1 MLNLDAEK
9 QRLEPWWFTVQAAIG
24 DLPAVEV
31 HFVPI
36 GRVALRNARRAA
48 ASAIGSGLPDDDDAP
63 LPNELV
69 EQAGDI
75 LSESLLMAG
84 IDDWRGVGDGDGNPV
99 TVTPERL
106 AIFLADP
113 IRFERL
119 DEAYVRPFVMKEL
132 EKNGSSPLPNG
143 ISAGATQEVDIAN
156 RSARRSVTAGAKRT
170 RKKGARKAAPIAKTN
185 CAPTPGSPSG
195 T

>member
-9 QRLEPWWFTVQAAIG
+9 QALEPWWFTDQVATG

-31 HFVPI
+31 RFVPI

-48 ASAIGSGLPDDDDAP
+48 AAAIGSVLPDDDDAP
-63 LPNELV
+63 LPPDLV
-69 EQAGDI
+69 DRAGDI
-75 LSESLLMAG
+75 LTESLLMSG
-84 IDDWRGVGDGDGNPV
+84 IDDWRGVGDHEGNPV

-113 IRFERL
+113 IRFARL
-119 DEAYVRPFVMKEL
+119 GEAYVRHFVQKEL

-143 ISAGATQEVDIAN
+143 ISAGATQDVDIAN
-156 RSARRSVTAGAKRT
+156 RSARRSARAGAKQT
-170 RKKGARKAAPIAKTN
+170 RKKAAKKAAPIAKTN
-185 CAPTPGSPSG
+185 CAPTPASPSG

>member
-9 QRLEPWWFTVQAAIG
+9 QALEPWWFTDQAATG

-31 HFVPI
+31 RFVPI

-48 ASAIGSGLPDDDDAP
+48 ATAIGSALPDDDDAP
-63 LPNELV
+63 LPIDLI

-84 IDDWRGVGDGDGNPV
+84 IDDWRGVGDSDGNPV

-119 DEAYVRPFVMKEL
+119 DEVYVRPFVMKEL

-156 RSARRSVTAGAKRT
+156 RSARRSARAGAKQT
-170 RKKGARKAAPIAKTN
+170 RKKAAKKAAPIAKTN
-185 CAPTPGSPSG
+185 CALTQASPSG

>member
-9 QRLEPWWFTVQAAIG
+9 QRLKPWWFTVQAAIG
-24 DLPAVEV
+24 DLPAIKVR
-31 HFVPI
+31 FVPI
-36 GRVALRNARRAA
+36 SRVSLRNARRAA
-48 ASAIGSGLPDDDDAP
+48 AAAIGSALPDDDDAP
-63 LPNELV
+63 LPNELI

-75 LSESLLMAG
+75 LSETLLMAG
-84 IDDWRGVGDGDGNPV
+84 IDDWRGVGDSDGNPV
-99 TVTPERL
+99 MVSPERL

-119 DEAYVRPFVMKEL
+119 DEAYVRPFVMKEM

-156 RSARRSVTAGAKRT
+156 RSARRSVRAGAKRT
-170 RKKGARKAAPIAKTN
+170 GKKAAKKAAPIAKTN
-185 CAPTPGSPSG
+185 SKPTPVSPSG

>member
-24 DLPAVEV
+24 DLSAVEV
-31 HFVPI
+31 RFVPI

-48 ASAIGSGLPDDDDAP
+48 AAAIGSALPDDDDAP
-63 LPNELV
+63 LPNDLI

-84 IDDWRGVGDGDGNPV
+84 IDDWRGVGDSDGNPV
-99 TVTPERL
+99 MVSPERL

-156 RSARRSVTAGAKRT
+156 RSARRIVRAGAKRT
-170 RKKGARKAAPIAKTN
+170 GKKAAKKAAPIAKTN
-185 CAPTPGSPSG
+185 SKPTPVSPSG

>member
-9 QRLEPWWFTVQAAIG
+9 QALEPWWFTDQAAAG

-31 HFVPI
+31 RFVPI

-48 ASAIGSGLPDDDDAP
+48 AAAIGSALPDDDDAP
-63 LPNELV
+63 LPTDLI

-75 LSESLLMAG
+75 LSESLLIAG
-84 IDDWRGVGDGDGNPV
+84 IDDWRGVGDSDGNPV

-156 RSARRSVTAGAKRT
+156 RSARRSGRADVKRT
-170 RKKGARKAAPIAKTN
+170 RKKAVKKAAPIAKTN
-185 CAPTPGSPSG
+185 
-195 T
+195 